1 MIDKAITYRMP
12 AEWEPH
18 AATWLSWPHNEE
30 TWTRDV
36 LTRVHHVY
44 AHMIAALARSE
55 TVHINVNDATMEA
68 EAREWLQNAKAK
80 GDIRFHHFPTNDAWC
95 RDHGA
100 LFVYR
105 MHPEKGVPN
114 VGACG
119 RMPLPIHQN
128 NMVATLVALDWE
140 YNAWGGKYPP
150 FGFDNHIPRHMA
162 AVCNV
167 ECVKGGMVLEGG
179 SIDVNGAGLL
189 LTTEACLLNPNRNPH
204 LTRTQIEHRLC
215 TMLGVEQVLWLQD
228 GIVGDDTDGH
238 VDDLTRFVAPDT
250 VVTVVEN
257 DPADENY
264 DVLQENLER
273 LHTMRTQHGQPL
285 NIVTLPMPPAL
296 MYRGTRLPASY
307 ANFYIA
313 NRVVLMPCYHP
324 ETDKQ
329 AQRILQGLFPKHQ
342 IVAIDCTDIVIGLG
356 AWHCL
361 TQQVPQKRLSEA
373 KKNL

>member
-1 MIDKAITYRMP
+1 MTDRTTTYRMP

-44 AHMIAALARSE
+44 AHMIAALARFE
-55 TVHINVNDATMEA
+55 TVHINVNDVTMEA
-68 EAREWLQNAKAK
+68 EARICLQVAKAK

-105 MHPEKGVPN
+105 MHSPSTDSGHGSMGKED
-114 VGACG
+114 
-119 RMPLPIHQN
+119 
-128 NMVATLVALDWE
+128 LVAIDWE

-150 FGFDNHIPRHMA
+150 FDFDNQIPRHMA

-167 ECVKGGMVLEGG
+167 ERVQGSMVLEGG
-179 SIDVNGAGLL
+179 SIDVNGVGLL

-204 LTRTQIEHRLC
+204 LTRAQIEHRLC

-238 VDDLTRFVAPDT
+238 VDDITRFVAPDT
-250 VVTVVEN
+250 VVTVVEDN
-257 DPADENY
+257 PADENY
-264 DVLQENLER
+264 DVLQENRER
-273 LHTMRTQHGQPL
+273 LHAMRTQHGQPL
-285 NIVTLPMPPAL
+285 HIVTLPMPPAL
-296 MYRGTRLPASY
+296 MYRGIRLPASY

-324 ETDKQ
+324 ETDRH
-329 AQRILQGLFPKHQ
+329 AQQVLQSVFPERE
-342 IVAIDCTDIVIGLG
+342 IVGIDCTEVVIGLG

-361 TQQVPQKRLSEA
+361 TQQVPQKRLSDDEKHFER
-373 KKNL
+373 KKSS